1 MALRSCLFSQG
12 RLIVFRYT
20 HEFYCR
26 FLTTHNHLYQLMARN
41 SSLDLP
47 STDLFGF
54 ERARQKFLLPL
65 SAQVSLELEDFA
77 DHDLSCPAEGD
88 LDFGM

>member
-1 MALRSCLFSQG
+1 M
-12 RLIVFRYT
+12 
-20 HEFYCR
+20 
-26 FLTTHNHLYQLMARN
+26 RN

-65 SAQVSLELEDFA
+65 SAQVSYELELDDFV

-88 LDFGM
+88 LDFGL